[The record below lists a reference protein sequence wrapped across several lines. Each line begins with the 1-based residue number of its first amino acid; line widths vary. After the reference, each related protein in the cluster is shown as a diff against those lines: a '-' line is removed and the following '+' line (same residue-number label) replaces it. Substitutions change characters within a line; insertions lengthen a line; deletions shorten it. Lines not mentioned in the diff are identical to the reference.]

1 MERLQKF
8 LARAGVASRRAAEE
22 LMRQGRVTVNG
33 TVASRPGTTIDPETD
48 SVKVDGRRIVASAAS
63 RSYFIL
69 NKPRGYV
76 TTVSDPQDRPTVMD
90 LVPKVRG
97 RLFPVGRLDFQTE
110 GLLLLTDDGEL
121 AGKLMHPSGKVPKI
135 YRAKVKGSPRR
146 EVLDRIRQGMILEGR
161 RTRPAKIR
169 IVRKGEN
176 NAWVEV
182 TVTEGRKHLIRKML
196 QGIGHPVLKLKRTGY
211 GSLTLQGLAVGECR
225 RLHPAEIDAL
235 RAGIAPAGRSG
246 RRVRKRSDRS

>member
-33 TVASRPGTTIDPETD
+33 TVASRPGITIDPETD
-48 SVKVDGRRIVASAAS
+48 SVKVDGRRIVAPAAS

-225 RLHPAEIDAL
+225 RLHPVEIDAL
-235 RAGIAPAGRSG
+235 RAGIAPAGGSG
-246 RRVRKRSDRS
+246 RRVRKSSDRS

>member
-22 LMRQGRVTVNG
+22 LMREGRVTVNG
-33 TVASRPGTTIDPETD
+33 AVASRPGTTIDPETD
-48 SVKVDGRRIVASAAS
+48 AVKVDGRRIAAPAAA

-76 TTVSDPQDRPTVMD
+76 TTLSDPQGRPTVME
-90 LVPKVRG
+90 LVPRVRG
-97 RLFPVGRLDFQTE
+97 RIFPVGRLDFQTE

-121 AGKLMHPSGKVPKI
+121 AGRLMHPSGKVPKI

-146 EVLDRIRQGMILEGR
+146 ESLERIRHGMVLEGK
-161 RTRPAKIR
+161 RTVPAGIR
-169 IVRKGEN
+169 IVKKAEN
-176 NAWVEV
+176 NSWVEV

-211 GSLTLQGLAVGECR
+211 GSLTLQGLPVGECR
-225 RLHPAEIDAL
+225 RLGPGEVAAL
-235 RAGIAPAGRSG
+235 RVEISSGKRSG
-246 RRVRKRSDRS
+246 RRPGKRTHRS